1 MLEQAGEI
9 RAVLNV
15 ASASYPRLGARA
27 ANIFD
32 PRSMLRELAGK
43 ILPDGTLADDAS
55 VALHR
60 LRRDIERQQKQIQIS
75 LERFLRAHHDD
86 GTLQEDFI
94 TLRNDRFVVPV
105 VAGQQRKV
113 NGVIHG
119 ASGSGHTLFVE
130 PLETIDLNN
139 ELVRLREEE
148 QRETLAHPARVD
160 GTAALAMLPRFKPP
174 WRPSVSWSFCSPRP
188 NSRLISAAPFP
199 ASARIPD
206 AGWF

>member
-1 MLEQAGEI
+1 M
-9 RAVLNV
+9 N
-15 ASASYPRLGARA
+15 YPARSC
-27 ANIFD
+27 
-32 PRSMLRELAGK
+32 PTR
-43 ILPDGTLADDAS
+43 TLADDAS

-60 LRRDIERQQKQIQIS
+60 LRRDIERQKKQIQIS

-113 NGVIHG
+113 YGVIHG

-148 QRETLAHPARVD
+148 QRETLRILRELTELLRSQCAPDSGRRGGHRRA
-160 GTAALAMLPRFKPP
+160 GA
-174 WRPSVSWSFCSPRP
+174 SVRQG
-188 NSRLISAAPFP
+188 
-199 ASARIPD
+199 RIC
-206 AGWF
+206 A